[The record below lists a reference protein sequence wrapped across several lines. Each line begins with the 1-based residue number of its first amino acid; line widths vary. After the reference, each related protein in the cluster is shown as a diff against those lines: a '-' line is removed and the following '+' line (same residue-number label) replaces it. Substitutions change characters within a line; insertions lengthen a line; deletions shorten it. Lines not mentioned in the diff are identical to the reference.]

1 MGNMRYCYPLT
12 VMDAYS
18 RYVLAVVGM
27 HLTDLRGRLGSV

>member
-12 VMDAYS
+12 IMDTYS

-27 HLTDLRGRLGSV
+27 HRADV